1 MWVTELLPP
10 PHLMWLGP
18 VLRGNIEHRK
28 DGYLKRC
35 TFDEVSDPYCPIFK
49 LGFIVEQAGENFT
62 ELAHT
67 VRRAAEGGGGP
78 ALLQVLAPSCKR
90 RVSIT
95 ASPLCGLGQPWPCSG
110 KGKRNTIGRP
120 VWACMAAAKL
130 LTPGHTAGHQHTL
143 VLQKRALAR
152 HSWLSAL
159 SGPRCPK
166 MSAPCTVPGQDPR
179 LLGVLCAASL
189 TPIPVPT
196 SGQGGVIGVIINW
209 DCDLDLSASK
219 CNPKYS
225 FRRLD
230 PKHVPAS
237 SGYNF
242 RYLGLGTPGSSSAL
256 AVVALKEQG
265 RCSKVQGSFP
275 SWVMGGRPPPC
286 SSGSCCPRFAK
297 YYKVNG
303 SATRTLIKAYGIR
316 IDVIVHGQ
324 VGQPALPRAQ
334 LARPHLPHPPLSPTC
349 PGPNNHLRQPPLPR
363 QGSSA

>member
-1 MWVTELLPP
+1 
-10 PHLMWLGP
+10 
-18 VLRGNIEHRK
+18 
-28 DGYLKRC
+28 
-35 TFDEVSDPYCPIFK
+35 
-49 LGFIVEQAGENFT
+49 
-62 ELAHT
+62 
-67 VRRAAEGGGGP
+67 
-78 ALLQVLAPSCKR
+78 
-90 RVSIT
+90 
-95 ASPLCGLGQPWPCSG
+95 
-110 KGKRNTIGRP
+110 
-120 VWACMAAAKL
+120 
-130 LTPGHTAGHQHTL
+130 
-143 VLQKRALAR
+143 
-152 HSWLSAL
+152 
-159 SGPRCPK
+159 
-166 MSAPCTVPGQDPR
+166 MSAPCTVSGQDPR

-334 LARPHLPHPPLSPTC
+334 LAWPHLPHPPLSPTC
-349 PGPNNHLRQPPLPR
+349 PGPNNHLRQ
-363 QGSSA
+363 GTSA